1 MRSQSSL
8 LLFIKYM
15 KIIYMNKKNLKYTAL
30 KKKYESQIADGLAS
44 LEIYFNNSVGIG
56 EHPQH
61 IEEMDK
67 FIEQVASAQDKLQI
81 LDFYFTESGV
91 IQNYE

>member
-1 MRSQSSL
+1 
-8 LLFIKYM
+8 M
-15 KIIYMNKKNLKYTAL
+15 KIIYMKKKNLKYTAL

>member
-1 MRSQSSL
+1 
-8 LLFIKYM
+8 M

>member
-1 MRSQSSL
+1 
-8 LLFIKYM
+8 M

-56 EHPQH
+56 EHPRH

>member
-1 MRSQSSL
+1 
-8 LLFIKYM
+8 M

-56 EHPQH
+56 EHPKH